1 MTQDELRQEV
11 AIMQQHAEQCRAEAF
26 AMMFGAGE
34 EYTEKLM
41 DVITETAKSEN
52 PSKRLFGLL
61 AEIGVCQVL
70 AEISQTADELG
81 EDEP

>member
-11 AIMQQHAEQCRAEAF
+11 AIMQQRAEQCRAEAF

-41 DVITETAKSEN
+41 DVIAKTADNEN
-52 PSKRLFGLL
+52 PNKRLFGLL
-61 AEIGVCQVL
+61 AEIGFCQVF
-70 AEISQTADELG
+70 AEIAQTAEELQ
-81 EDEP
+81 EDE